1 MSYRIYAD
9 RVWIMHTCINVLLL
23 FLTAKLSGI
32 TVRVRRIIE
41 IAAGNALCFTA
52 ILLLPAPAVLQGE
65 VGIILAGKTFFCL
78 IAALWW
84 VQRCFQVKSREGMR
98 ACLDLLYVLCLR
110 ARRRLQRHF

>member
-1 MSYRIYAD
+1 MENVREERLVSYRIYAD

-52 ILLLPAPAVLQGE
+52 ILLLPAPEVLQGE

-98 ACLDLLYVLCLR
+98 RVWICYM
-110 ARRRLQRHF
+110 

>member
-1 MSYRIYAD
+1 
-9 RVWIMHTCINVLLL
+9 MHTCINVLLL

-52 ILLLPAPAVLQGE
+52 ILLLPAPAVLQEE
-65 VGIILAGKTFFCL
+65 VGIILAGKRFLPDCSTL
-78 IAALWW
+78 VGTAMLSG
-84 VQRCFQVKSREGMR
+84 QKPGRNE

>member
-23 FLTAKLSGI
+23 FLTAKLSGM

-65 VGIILAGKTFFCL
+65 VGIILAGKTFFLPDCSTL
-78 IAALWW
+78 VGTAMLSGQKPGRNA
-84 VQRCFQVKSREGMR
+84 

>member
-1 MSYRIYAD
+1 MENVREERLVSYRIYAD

-23 FLTAKLSGI
+23 FLTAKLSGMA
-32 TVRVRRIIE
+32 VRVRRIIE

-84 VQRCFQVKSREGMR
+84 VQRCIQVKSRE
-98 ACLDLLYVLCLR
+98 
-110 ARRRLQRHF
+110 